1 MSDFMDMQTG
11 KQNPMQL
18 AMAGRIRIIGNAQI
32 PMALSGVFA

>member
-1 MSDFMDMQTG
+1 MNDFIDMQTG

-18 AMAGRIRIIGNAQI
+18 AMGGKMKIVGNAQI